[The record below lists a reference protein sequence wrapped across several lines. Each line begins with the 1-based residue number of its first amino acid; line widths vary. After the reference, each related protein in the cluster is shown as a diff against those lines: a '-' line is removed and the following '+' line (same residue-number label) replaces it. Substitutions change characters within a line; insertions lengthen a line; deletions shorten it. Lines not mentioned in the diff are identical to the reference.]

1 VKPRVATADGGSGAL
16 PGALGSL
23 PWIDERVVIA
33 LESDSRT
40 VRNIIE
46 HGTARLALGPTRDVV
61 VIDAVLDRAVDLDDA
76 PAAPAERYAAQAD
89 WDPRTARGRFVF
101 VVLRPD
107 RIQAWREVDELAG
120 RTLMRAGS
128 WLSDAQAADART
140 GRPWRPARPPMGEYR
155 ACGNHAER
163 SLLPIRG
170 KGVVEKTTSTGTSK
184 YSAIRNAR

>member
-1 VKPRVATADGGSGAL
+1 VATADGGSGAL

-76 PAAPAERYAAQAD
+76 PAAPAELCGPGRLGSPNR
-89 WDPRTARGRFVF
+89 PRPVRLRRASTRPYPGLEGGR
-101 VVLRPD
+101 
-107 RIQAWREVDELAG
+107 
-120 RTLMRAGS
+120 
-128 WLSDAQAADART
+128 RT
-140 GRPWRPARPPMGEYR
+140 GGPDAHARR
-155 ACGNHAER
+155 
-163 SLLPIRG
+163 LL
-170 KGVVEKTTSTGTSK
+170 VV
-184 YSAIRNAR
+184 